1 VGFPEGA
8 DLMNQV
14 NHVKNCLKGIA
25 VLIVTFAVFLLL
37 KKLIGNIGGMPRV
50 FTEAYP
56 PSIFVRMDIVPVA
69 ASVIM
74 TIIITHLLLNYM
86 RVRRTIPVAPIF
98 RGSIYG
104 FMYGILW
111 FFGFLE
117 MVVVNN
123 SDVFRHVSS
132 GVRDCVSLGVFGTM
146 SGFFFYSR
154 DKAPVADDIS
164 LVVAVPVSIF
174 FALFHQAQFYFTF
187 PEVNQHVSDVR
198 GVIWL
203 CATGAW
209 IGLMYYIFRPKG
221 KGALRRIVDFS
232 VNLFGIN
239 WLLYNSFYRV
249 FIDIPVSDIIIR
261 CAFDVAGVIVGLCV
275 YEFGRKME
283 KSVFS
288 NVAGYL

>member
-8 DLMNQV
+8 DLMSHM

-56 PSIFVRMDIVPVA
+56 PSIFVRMDIVPAA

-74 TIIITHLLLNYM
+74 TIIMTHLLLNYM
-86 RVRRTIPVAPIF
+86 RVRRTIPVAPMF
-98 RGSIYG
+98 RGSMYG

-132 GVRDCVSLGVFGTM
+132 GVRDCVSLGTFGTM
-146 SGFFFYSR
+146 AGILFYSR

-164 LVVAVPVSIF
+164 FVVIIPVSIF

-187 PEVNQHVSDVR
+187 PEVNQHVYDVR
-198 GVIWL
+198 GVVWL
-203 CATGAW
+203 FAAGAW
-209 IGLMYYIFRPKG
+209 IGFMYYVFRLSG
-221 KGALRRIVDFS
+221 KSTLRRVVYFS

-261 CAFDVAGVIVGLCV
+261 CAFDVAGVIAGLCV

-283 KSVFS
+283 KRMFS
-288 NVAGYL
+288 SVAGYL